1 MGDIILERE
10 GDTHIMKLDADE
22 QALMDEIAVA
32 QERNISVKPAASMLK
47 KPNFKT
53 RPQPKKPRRS
63 AFEEEMD
70 NEIDAFTNP
79 VKKTAPPPPMQN
91 GGGGPPMF
99 DDSGDDDGPPGYAMS
114 EYSVEND
121 QGGGGGGYSGEI
133 PSKGY
138 ASIDEEKVDILNKLT
153 RLGKKG
159 FNVNKKLN
167 AYSNISE
174 LRTEYNRITYS
185 IEVDSSIK
193 FSRKMMVA
201 CVSGL
206 EFLNKRYNPVDLY
219 LDGWSESIVEN
230 LDDYD
235 GVFEDLYNKYKT
247 KMQVAPEVKL
257 IMMVG
262 GSAMMFHLTNSMFKA
277 AIPNM
282 NDVLKQNPELVK
294 NMVNAVKNTQNGGGG
309 DSSSPP
315 PSSVG
320 PDGRREMR
328 GPGIDLSSLMG
339 GMMPPPPPVNTSTK
353 TNTTLTP
360 VEEEDVDDD
369 DDISDIVSI
378 SGESTGGE
386 FRDVTVTAPKRR
398 GRRQK
403 AKKNEISI

>member
-10 GDTHIMKLDADE
+10 GDTQIMKLDADE

-32 QERNISVKPAASMLK
+32 QEKKISVAPAIGR

-53 RPQPKKPRRS
+53 KPQPKKTRRVM
-63 AFEEEMD
+63 AEEID
-70 NEIDAFTNP
+70 AEIDAFTNP
-79 VKKTAPPPPMQN
+79 VKKSAPPPMQQ
-91 GGGGPPMF
+91 GGPPMF
-99 DDSGDDDGPPGYAMS
+99 DDSDEDEPPHEYAMS
-114 EYSVEND
+114 EYSGDEPA
-121 QGGGGGGYSGEI
+121 QYSGDI

-138 ASIDEEKVDILNKLT
+138 SSIDEEKADILNRLT
-153 RLGKKG
+153 RLEKKG

-167 AYSNISE
+167 AYSTISD
-174 LRTEYNRITYS
+174 LRTEYKRITYS

-201 CVSGL
+201 CASGI
-206 EFLNKRYNPVDLY
+206 EFLNKRYNPVDIY
-219 LDGWSESIVEN
+219 LEGWSESIVEN

-235 GVFEDLYNKYKT
+235 GVFEELYNKYKT

-257 IMMVG
+257 IMMIG

-282 NDVLKQNPELVK
+282 NDVLKQNPDLVK
-294 NMVNAVKNTQNGGGG
+294 NMVDAVKNTQGGGG
-309 DSSSPP
+309 GGAPP
-315 PSSVG
+315 PAAPTFGS
-320 PDGRREMR
+320 DGRREMR

-339 GMMPPPPPVNTSTK
+339 GMMPPPPPVNTSGK
-353 TNTTLTP
+353 TSTLTP
-360 VEEEDVDDD
+360 VEESDDDDD

-378 SGESTGGE
+378 SGELTGGE

-403 AKKNEISI
+403 SKKNEISI